1 MKIDEDDEF
10 NRNDKKF
17 VKMKMISSIQIYKL
31 TKSVILV
38 KSMIYKVTK
47 ISIIVVGVPAHFPFS
62 KKNTKPTKHA
72 KIHTKNKAITIFYFY

>member
-38 KSMIYKVTK
+38 KSMIIKLLKSVL
-47 ISIIVVGVPAHFPFS
+47 
-62 KKNTKPTKHA
+62 
-72 KIHTKNKAITIFYFY
+72 